1 MKIDFFTK
9 QLSLHERKISKA
21 YISIKKSK
29 IIFCG
34 LATFIRMPLI
44 NTQVY
49 KYRLYKEVC
58 ASGSNKILLI

>member
-44 NTQVY
+44 NTQV
-49 KYRLYKEVC
+49 
-58 ASGSNKILLI
+58 